1 MFSSFPADLFLP
13 ITPFTKKRKRP
24 SNTKHIDKTQLRKY
38 KPQPAANLR
47 QQLCRA
53 RSISFYSSLYYV
65 IYEQSKHAFPTR
77 KYGGMNLNL
86 RRQLWRAHSISFYCF
101 FCHAIHKQ
109 AREMFFQHKT
119 YRTNANMEVPISPC
133 VHKCSAHIQYPSIFF
148 YHRIHKQKKKMSF
161 QHVTYQANSTSVH
174 NCGECIFYLAQIMD
188 RWF

>member
-1 MFSSFPADLFLP
+1 VFSSFPADLFLP

-101 FCHAIHKQ
+101 SVTPSTNKQ
-109 AREMFFQHKT
+109 GKCFSNTKHIERTPIWKYKSHPASTIVARTFNTLLYFSIT
-119 YRTNANMEVPISPC
+119 ASTNKKRKCLSNTKHIKQTQPPSTIVAN
-133 VHKCSAHIQYPSIFF
+133 AFSIW
-148 YHRIHKQKKKMSF
+148 RK
-161 QHVTYQANSTSVH
+161 
-174 NCGECIFYLAQIMD
+174 
-188 RWF
+188 